1 MLESLGLH
9 GMLPHGYCLLWLPSL
24 VTLHVVSDAL
34 IALSYFSIPFA
45 LLYFVRRRQDL
56 AFKWIFGLYAA
67 FILSCG
73 LTHALGIW
81 ILWQPMYWLDGGV
94 KAVTAF
100 ASVGTAALTWHL
112 VPRALAL
119 PSPSALQQA
128 NRQLRE
134 EVLHRQRAEEALR
147 EVNASLE
154 QRVADRTADVQA
166 ANAHLHA
173 TNIDLRQALG
183 DKETLIKEV
192 HHRVKNNLQ
201 MLCSLLELQGEAIQS
216 REGKEALELS
226 TTRIY
231 AIARLYEQ
239 LYRSMSSG
247 QIVLCEYLAGL
258 AQTFQQTY
266 GGSGLVFHLPENKGI
281 YLDMERAIPCG
292 LILNELF
299 TNAAKHAFPPGA
311 PGEVGADVEALGDR
325 IRIRIWDNGRGLPQG
340 LDIQRSNSLGL
351 RLVRILAQRL
361 KADIQ
366 VESYEGAAFTLTFPS
381 APEEYAG

>member
-1 MLESLGLH
+1 MLESLGLD
-9 GMLPHGYCLLWLPSL
+9 GMVPHGYCLLWLPGL
-24 VTLHVVSDAL
+24 VALHVASDAL

-73 LTHALGIW
+73 LTHLLGIW
-81 ILWQPMYWLDGGV
+81 TLWQPAYWLDGGV
-94 KAVTAF
+94 KAVTAV
-100 ASVGTAALTWHL
+100 ASVGTAALTWLL

-119 PSPSALQQA
+119 PSPAALQQA
-128 NRQLRE
+128 NRQLHQ
-134 EVLHRQRAEEALR
+134 EVLQRQRAEEALR

-154 QRVADRTADVQA
+154 QRVAERTAEVHA
-166 ANAHLHA
+166 ANVHLQGA
-173 TNIDLRQALG
+173 NAELRQALG

-201 MLCSLLELQGEAIQS
+201 MLCSLLELQGEAIES
-216 REGKEALELS
+216 AEGKAALELS

-247 QIVLCEYLAGL
+247 QVMLCEYLAGL
-258 AQTFQQTY
+258 AKTFAQTY
-266 GGSGLVFHLPENKGI
+266 SGSGIVFHVPENQGI
-281 YLDMERAIPCG
+281 YLDMDRAIPCG

-299 TNAAKHAFPPGA
+299 TNAAKHAFPPGTA
-311 PGEVGADVEALGDR
+311 GEVGAEVRTLGDR
-325 IRIRIWDNGRGLPQG
+325 IQIRIWDNGRGLPEG
-340 LDIQRSNSLGL
+340 LDIQQSTSLGL

-361 KADIQ
+361 KAEIR

-381 APEEYAG
+381 APEE

>member
-1 MLESLGLH
+1 MLKSVGLE
-9 GMLPHGYCLLWLPSL
+9 GMLPHGYCLLWLPDL

-56 AFKWIFGLYAA
+56 AFPWIFGLYAA

-81 ILWQPMYWLDGGV
+81 VLWQPIYWVDGGV
-94 KAVTAF
+94 KAMTAV

-119 PSPSALQQA
+119 PSPAALQQA
-128 NRQLRE
+128 NRQLHE
-134 EVLHRQRAEEALR
+134 EVRQRQRAETALR
-147 EVNASLE
+147 DVNASLE
-154 QRVADRTADVQA
+154 QRVADRTAEVQA
-166 ANAHLHA
+166 ANAHLQA
-173 TNIDLRQALG
+173 TNDELRRALG

-216 REGKEALELS
+216 PEGREALELS

-247 QIVLCEYLAGL
+247 QVVLCEYLAGL
-258 AQTFQQTY
+258 ARNFQQTY
-266 GGSGLVFHLPENKGI
+266 SGSGIVFHLPENKGI

-299 TNAAKHAFPPGA
+299 TNAAKHAFPPGR
-311 PGEVGADVEALGDR
+311 PGEVGAEVDALGDR
-325 IRIRIWDNGRGLPQG
+325 IRLRIWDNGRGLPEGFDLQ
-340 LDIQRSNSLGL
+340 QSNSLGL

-361 KADIQ
+361 KAEIR
-366 VESYEGAAFTLTFPS
+366 VETYEGAAFTLTFPS
-381 APEEYAG
+381 AAEDYAA